1 MPDPDILSTSIISQ
15 EEEQKENEFEFLPLK
30 IEMIKSEIRLAPD

>member
-1 MPDPDILSTSIISQ
+1 MPDPGILSAFIISQ

-30 IEMIKSEIRLAPD
+30 IEMIKSEISLR